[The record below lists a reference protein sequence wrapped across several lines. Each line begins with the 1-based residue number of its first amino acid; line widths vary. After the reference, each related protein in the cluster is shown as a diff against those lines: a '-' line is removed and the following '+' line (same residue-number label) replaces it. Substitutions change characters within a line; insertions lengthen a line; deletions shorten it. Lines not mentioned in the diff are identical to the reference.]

1 MEISI
6 WKNERIGESLL
17 RFGAI
22 HQREVKIILLRQECG
37 DSRYFGEIAVGLQYI
52 SEETLNTYLHIRE
65 LPLWQ
70 KEQVRYNEAS
80 HTFHTGMKEEKHA

>member
-1 MEISI
+1 MKISI

-17 RFGAI
+17 RYGAI
-22 HQREVKIILLRQECG
+22 GQRKVKIILLRQECG
-37 DSRYFGEIAVGLQYI
+37 DSRYFGEIAVALHYI
-52 SEETLNTYLHIRE
+52 SENTLKTYLHIRE

-80 HTFHTGMKEEKHA
+80 HTFHTGIGEEKHA